1 MNYVIEYELV
11 AFIALVIVS
20 LKYFFSTYFPST
32 QNRIF
37 GYLLLVTLLTLLF
50 DIITAYT
57 LSYVDSF
64 PFWLNQLLNTLYFSF
79 QTINPPIFLIY
90 ILSLLGYLSIL
101 KSKRILLIF
110 IPAIIN
116 LLLLF
121 IINPFTELFFFI
133 HSIDGYSYGPWFYLL
148 HIVAL
153 IYLLISLIF
162 SIRFRDK
169 LSRVQFRTILGF
181 VFSILITMY
190 LQARFP
196 RYLITG
202 VILSFGSII
211 MYFTLQNP
219 QHMKDVL
226 TGCFNYSALL
236 EYLSELI
243 KSKQRFHLIAV
254 NINDFS
260 RINRIFGL
268 KNGNQILINLCEYI
282 SNLED
287 DIWVFRMKGTRFV
300 IITENDSSYTTLK
313 TMLENRID
321 SSWDVGLNQI
331 FVSISICSMFELNHY
346 VKTIDDVVNFI
357 ETSFIQS
364 EVNGIKKKIISSD
377 EGLYNQ
383 IARMMAVESALRKAL
398 DTNLGF
404 ELNFQPIYSFKERKF
419 KSAETLL
426 RLNDSILGSI
436 SPSEF
441 VPIAEKNGLVL
452 QMDLLV
458 VEKVCQFI
466 AHYNPKESLGLD
478 YLSINLSAAEFM
490 NRQMPKQ
497 MTELLN
503 QYQIDPNFIVFEI
516 TETIATVSYDIVSA
530 CMQEYR
536 TRGFRFALDD
546 FGTGYANLSQVVS
559 LPFSIVK
566 IDRGLLF
573 GSRIVLEDL
582 LHMFKRLGLTNII
595 EGVETIEQSEFI
607 KEMEVDYI
615 QGYLYANPLN
625 ESSFIYFLELNQFS
639 SKEYESTLIE
649 H

>member
-37 GYLLLVTLLTLLF
+37 GYLLLATLLTLLF
-50 DIITAYT
+50 DIITAFT

-162 SIRFRDK
+162 SVRFRDK

-226 TGCFNYSALL
+226 TGCFNYNALL

-287 DIWVFRMKGTRFV
+287 DVWVFRMKGTRFV

-313 TMLENRID
+313 TMLANRID

-383 IARMMAVESALRKAL
+383 IERMMAVESALRKAL

-404 ELNFQPIYSFKERKF
+404 ELNFQPIYSIKERKF

-466 AHYNPKESLGLD
+466 THYNPKESLGLD

-516 TETIATVSYDIVSA
+516 TETVATVSYDIVSA

-625 ESSFIYFLELNQFS
+625 ESSFVTFIT
-639 SKEYESTLIE
+639 K
-649 H
+649 HK

>member
-1 MNYVIEYELV
+1 MLYVIEYELV

-20 LKYFFSTYFPST
+20 LKYFFSKYFPST

-37 GYLLLVTLLTLLF
+37 GYLLLATLLTLLF
-50 DIITAYT
+50 DLITAFT

-133 HSIDGYSYGPWFYLL
+133 NSIDGYSYGPWFYLL

-226 TGCFNYSALL
+226 TGCFNYNALL

-313 TMLENRID
+313 KMLENRID

-346 VKTIDDVVNFI
+346 VKTIDNVVNFI

-383 IARMMAVESALRKAL
+383 IERIMAVESALRKAL

-404 ELNFQPIYSFKERKF
+404 DLNFQPIYSVKEGKF

-426 RLNDSILGSI
+426 RLNDSLLGSI

-466 AHYNPKESLGLD
+466 AQYNPKESLGLD

-490 NRQMPKQ
+490 NTQMPKQ

-516 TETIATVSYDIVSA
+516 TETVATVSYDIVSA

-595 EGVETIEQSEFI
+595 EGVETVEQSEFI
-607 KEMEVDYI
+607 KEMEIDYI
-615 QGYLYANPLN
+615 QGYLYANPLDAI
-625 ESSFIYFLELNQFS
+625 SFASFI
-639 SKEYESTLIE
+639 KERK
-649 H
+649 

>member
-37 GYLLLVTLLTLLF
+37 GYILLATLLTLLF

-57 LSYVDSF
+57 LSYIDSF
-64 PFWLNQLLNTLYFSF
+64 PFWLNQLLNTFYFSF

-133 HSIDGYSYGPWFYLL
+133 NSIDGYSYGPWFYLL

-162 SIRFRDK
+162 SVRFRDT

-226 TGCFNYSALL
+226 TGCFNYNALL

-346 VKTIDDVVNFI
+346 IKTIDDVVNFI

-383 IARMMAVESALRKAL
+383 IERMMAVESALRKAL

-404 ELNFQPIYSFKERKF
+404 ELNFQPIYSIKERKF
-419 KSAETLL
+419 KLAETLL

-516 TETIATVSYDIVSA
+516 TETVATVSYDIVSA

-625 ESSFIYFLELNQFS
+625 ESSFVTFIT
-639 SKEYESTLIE
+639 K
-649 H
+649 HK

>member
-1 MNYVIEYELV
+1 
-11 AFIALVIVS
+11 
-20 LKYFFSTYFPST
+20 
-32 QNRIF
+32 
-37 GYLLLVTLLTLLF
+37 
-50 DIITAYT
+50 
-57 LSYVDSF
+57 
-64 PFWLNQLLNTLYFSF
+64 
-79 QTINPPIFLIY
+79 
-90 ILSLLGYLSIL
+90 
-101 KSKRILLIF
+101 
-110 IPAIIN
+110 
-116 LLLLF
+116 
-121 IINPFTELFFFI
+121 
-133 HSIDGYSYGPWFYLL
+133 
-148 HIVAL
+148 
-153 IYLLISLIF
+153 
-162 SIRFRDK
+162 
-169 LSRVQFRTILGF
+169 
-181 VFSILITMY
+181 
-190 LQARFP
+190 
-196 RYLITG
+196 
-202 VILSFGSII
+202 

-226 TGCFNYSALL
+226 TGCFNYNAFL

-268 KNGNQILINLCEYI
+268 KNGNQILINLYKYI
-282 SNLED
+282 SNLGN

-300 IITENDSSYTTLK
+300 IITDNDSSYNTVK
-313 TMLENRID
+313 SVLEKRID
-321 SSWDVGLNQI
+321 SSWDVGTIQI
-331 FVSISICSMFELNHY
+331 YVSISICSMFKLNHY
-346 VKTIDDVVNFI
+346 IKTIDDVVNFI

-398 DTNLGF
+398 DTNSGF
-404 ELNFQPIYSFKERKF
+404 ELNFQPIYSVKEGKF

-466 AHYNPKESLGLD
+466 AHNNPKESLGLE
-478 YLSINLSAAEFM
+478 YLSVNLSAAEFM
-490 NRQMPKQ
+490 NTQMPKQ

-516 TETIATVSYDIVSA
+516 TETVATVSYDIVSA

-625 ESSFIYFLELNQFS
+625 ESSFVTFIT
-639 SKEYESTLIE
+639 K
-649 H
+649 HK

>member
-37 GYLLLVTLLTLLF
+37 GYILLATLLTLLF

-133 HSIDGYSYGPWFYLL
+133 NSIDGYSYGPWFYLL

-226 TGCFNYSALL
+226 TGCFNYNALL

-346 VKTIDDVVNFI
+346 VKSIDNVVNFI

-383 IARMMAVESALRKAL
+383 IERMMAVESALRKAL

-404 ELNFQPIYSFKERKF
+404 DLNFQPIYSVKEGKF

-516 TETIATVSYDIVSA
+516 TETVATVSYDIVSA

-625 ESSFIYFLELNQFS
+625 ESSFVTFIT
-639 SKEYESTLIE
+639 K
-649 H
+649 HK

>member
-1 MNYVIEYELV
+1 MYYVIEYELV

-20 LKYFFSTYFPST
+20 LKYFFSKYFPST

-37 GYLLLVTLLTLLF
+37 GYLLFATLLTLFF
-50 DIITAYT
+50 DLITAFT
-57 LSYVDSF
+57 LSYIDLF
-64 PFWLNQLLNTLYFSF
+64 PLWLNQLLNTLYFSF
-79 QTINPPIFLIY
+79 QTINPFIFLVY
-90 ILSLLGYLSIL
+90 ILSLLGNLSLL
-101 KSKRILLIF
+101 KSKKIR
-110 IPAIIN
+110 
-116 LLLLF
+116 LLLLPVF
-121 IINPFTELFFFI
+121 INLSLLFFINPFTNIFFSI
-133 HSIDGYSYGPWFYLL
+133 NSIDGYTYGPWFYLL

-153 IYLLISLIF
+153 IYLLISFIHAVH
-162 SIRFRDK
+162 FRDK
-169 LSRVQFRTILGF
+169 LTRVQFRTILGF
-181 VFSILITMY
+181 VLSILVTMY

-196 RYLITG
+196 RFLITG
-202 VILSFGSII
+202 VILSFSAII

-243 KSKQRFHLIAV
+243 KSRQRFHLIAV

-260 RINRIFGL
+260 RINRVFGL
-268 KNGNQILINLCEYI
+268 KNGNQILINLYSYI
-282 SNLED
+282 SSLGD

-300 IITENDSSYTTLK
+300 IITDNDLSYSNLK
-313 TMLENRID
+313 DMLEKRID
-321 SSWDVGLNQI
+321 SSWEVGTNQI
-331 FVSISICSMFELNHY
+331 FVSMSICTMFELNQY
-346 VKTIDDVVNFI
+346 VQSVDDVVNYI

-364 EVNGIKKKIISSD
+364 ETNGIKKKVISSD
-377 EGLYNQ
+377 LGLYNQ

-398 DTNLGF
+398 ETNKGL
-404 ELNFQPIYSFKERKF
+404 ELNFQPIYSLKDGKF

-426 RLNDSILGSI
+426 RLNDPILGSI
-436 SPSEF
+436 SPAEF

-466 AHYNPKESLGLD
+466 AHNNPKESLGLE
-478 YLSINLSAAEFM
+478 YLSVNLSAAEFM
-490 NRQMPKQ
+490 NTQMPKQ

-516 TETIATVSYDIVSA
+516 TETVATVSYDIVSA

-536 TRGFRFALDD
+536 ALGFRFALDD

-573 GSRIVLEDL
+573 GSKIVLEDL

-595 EGVETIEQSEFI
+595 EGVETVEQSDFI

-625 ESSFIYFLELNQFS
+625 ETTFIHFIKSNLNS
-639 SKEYESTLIE
+639 
-649 H
+649 

>member
-37 GYLLLVTLLTLLF
+37 GYILLATLLTLLF

-133 HSIDGYSYGPWFYLL
+133 NSIDGYSYGPWFYLL

-169 LSRVQFRTILGF
+169 LSRVQIRTILGF

-226 TGCFNYSALL
+226 TGCFNYNALL

-321 SSWDVGLNQI
+321 SSWDIGLNQI

-346 VKTIDDVVNFI
+346 VKSIDDVVNFI

-383 IARMMAVESALRKAL
+383 IERMMAVESALRKAL

-404 ELNFQPIYSFKERKF
+404 DLNFQPIYSVKEGKF

-426 RLNDSILGSI
+426 RLNDSLLGSI

-516 TETIATVSYDIVSA
+516 TETVATVSYDIVSA

-625 ESSFIYFLELNQFS
+625 ESSFVTFIT
-639 SKEYESTLIE
+639 K
-649 H
+649 HK

>member
-37 GYLLLVTLLTLLF
+37 GYILLATLLTLLF

-133 HSIDGYSYGPWFYLL
+133 NSIDGYSYGPWFYLL

-226 TGCFNYSALL
+226 TGCFNYNALL

-346 VKTIDDVVNFI
+346 VKSIDDVVNFI

-383 IARMMAVESALRKAL
+383 IERMMAVESALRKAL

-404 ELNFQPIYSFKERKF
+404 ELNFQPIYSVKEGKF

-516 TETIATVSYDIVSA
+516 TETVATVSYDIVSA

-625 ESSFIYFLELNQFS
+625 ESSFVTFIT
-639 SKEYESTLIE
+639 K
-649 H
+649 HK

>member
-1 MNYVIEYELV
+1 MHYVIEYELV

-20 LKYFFSTYFPST
+20 LKYFFSKYFPST

-37 GYLLLVTLLTLLF
+37 GYLLLATLLTLLF
-50 DIITAYT
+50 DLITAFT
-57 LSYVDSF
+57 LSYVDLF
-64 PFWLNQLLNTLYFSF
+64 PLWINQLLNTLYFSF

-90 ILSLLGYLSIL
+90 ILSLLGYLSLI
-101 KSKRILLIF
+101 KSKRIILIF
-110 IPAIIN
+110 IPAFIN

-121 IINPFTELFFFI
+121 IINPFTKLFFYI
-133 HSIDGYSYGPWFYLL
+133 NSIDGYSYGSWFYLL

-153 IYLLISLIF
+153 IYLLISFIY
-162 SIRFRDK
+162 SIRYRDK
-169 LSRVQFRTILGF
+169 LTRVQFRTILGF
-181 VFSILITMY
+181 VFSIIITMY

-202 VILSFGSII
+202 VILSFSAII

-226 TGCFNYSALL
+226 TGCFNYNALL

-243 KSKQRFHLIAV
+243 KAKQRFHLIAV

-268 KNGNQILINLCEYI
+268 KNGNQILINLYEYI
-282 SNLED
+282 SNLGD
-287 DIWVFRMKGTRFV
+287 DVWVFRMKGTRFV
-300 IITENDSSYTTLK
+300 IITDNDSSYNRLK
-313 TMLENRID
+313 SMLEKRID
-321 SSWDVGLNQI
+321 SSWDVGTNQI
-331 FVSISICSMFELNHY
+331 FVSMSICSMFELNHY
-346 VKTIDDVVNFI
+346 IKTIDDVVNFI

-377 EGLYNQ
+377 DGLYKQ
-383 IARMMAVESALRKAL
+383 IARMMAVESTLRRAL
-398 DTNLGF
+398 DTNSGF
-404 ELNFQPIYSFKERKF
+404 ELNFQPIYSVKEGKF
-419 KSAETLL
+419 RSAETLL
-426 RLNDSILGSI
+426 RLNDSQLGSI

-466 AHYNPKESLGLD
+466 AQYNPKETLGLD
-478 YLSINLSAAEFM
+478 YLSVNLSAAEFM
-490 NRQMPKQ
+490 NTQMPKQ

-516 TETIATVSYDIVSA
+516 TETVATVSYDIVSA

-536 TRGFRFALDD
+536 SRGFRFALDD

-566 IDRGLLF
+566 IDRGLLY

-582 LHMFKRLGLTNII
+582 LHMFKRLGLMNII
-595 EGVETIEQSEFI
+595 EGVETVEQSEFI
-607 KEMEVDYI
+607 KEMEIDYI

-625 ESSFIYFLELNQFS
+625 ESSFIHFLELNRISHQ
-639 SKEYESTLIE
+639 KNY
-649 H
+649 